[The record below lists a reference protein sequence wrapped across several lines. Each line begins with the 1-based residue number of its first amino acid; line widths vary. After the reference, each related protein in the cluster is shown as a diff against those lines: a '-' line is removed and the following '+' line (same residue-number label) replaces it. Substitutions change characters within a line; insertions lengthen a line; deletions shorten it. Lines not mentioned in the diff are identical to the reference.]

1 MHTREL
7 NRETIQRDVMDVD
20 KICVFEKNQH
30 QIAFPKSVTYVYN
43 ANTCK
48 QGKHKAYVT
57 DVDKNR
63 ELK

>member
-1 MHTREL
+1 
-7 NRETIQRDVMDVD
+7 MDVD

-48 QGKHKAYVT
+48 QGKHKAYVS
-57 DVDKNR
+57 DVDNNPTTLTVSSLVS
-63 ELK
+63 EF

>member
-1 MHTREL
+1 
-7 NRETIQRDVMDVD
+7 MDVD

-48 QGKHKAYVT
+48 QGKHKAYVM